1 MKLITPVTPVMLVKL
16 VMALVAVML
25 MPLAACSTD
34 PSPSPGIADPT
45 PPPGNNPAI
54 TVLDPNLQKGI
65 GFGTATVIPAG
76 EGPMKVQ
83 IECRNLTNYEYLI
96 DYRFLFYDANN
107 MQLEPVMGW
116 RGPVSLLPKQLQMLS
131 ANSLDNTARSY
142 RLEVKWSR

>member
-1 MKLITPVTPVMLVKL
+1 MKIITLILASL
-16 VMALVAVML
+16 AMAL

-96 DYRFLFYDANN
+96 DFRYLFYDANN
-107 MQLEPVMGW
+107 IQLEPVMGW
-116 RGPVSLLPKQLQMLS
+116 KQVSLLPKQLQMLS